1 MVNSIRNIEK
11 ALSGSGIKEPSKSEL
26 KNKQIIRKSIIALK
40 SINKGEIFNNKN
52 IGTKRPGTG
61 ISPMRWE
68 SVIGQASKDNF
79 EQDELISL

>member
-40 SINKGEIFNNKN
+40 PITKEKFSIIDN

-61 ISPMRWE
+61 ISPMKWE
-68 SVIGQASKDNF
+68 SVIGQSI
-79 EQDELISL
+79 ER